1 MDFDSI
7 NTAADADA
15 GADLHLRHPQ
25 LRHPLYTGPGANAVG
40 EWEDREQDA
49 QPVILRVR
57 GAESAKVK
65 SAVRR
70 LQKASVKH
78 PQAELDVV
86 ALAIP
91 LVMEVCGV
99 TRDGRDLTASDDD
112 LRWLFG
118 RSQDFAAQVFQFA
131 ADAANFFK
139 AASPRSA

>member
-40 EWEDREQDA
+40 EWEDREKPA
-49 QPVILRVR
+49 EPVILRVR
-57 GAESAKVK
+57 GAESAKAK
-65 SAVRR
+65 ATVRR
-70 LQKASVKH
+70 LQKAALRQ
-78 PQAELDVV
+78 PQAEPDAI
-86 ALAIP
+86 ALALP
-91 LVMEVCGV
+91 LVIEVRGV
-99 TRDGRDLTASDDD
+99 TRDGRPLTAADDD

-118 RSQDFAAQVFQFA
+118 RSEDFATQVFQFA